1 MSIGMSADSRVH
13 RTVAQKTDHQMAVHL
28 AVHWVDPWE
37 HQMVDCWADQKVEMM
52 EPKSAGLRVG
62 KKAEYLVGM

>member
-1 MSIGMSADSRVH
+1 
-13 RTVAQKTDHQMAVHL
+13 
-28 AVHWVDPWE
+28 
-37 HQMVDCWADQKVEMM
+37 MVDCWADQKVEMM